1 MDTHCAMP
9 NSRSMST
16 ASTTLSTANT
26 TLSTAS
32 TTLSTASTTLS
43 TANKTLS
50 TANRTLDEE
59 AKIRVFTEMTL
70 TKTTP
75 HSPYRRL
82 RIIHIITGLNAG
94 GAEHAL
100 EQLIAHTDR
109 TQYDVSVVSLLN
121 LGTVGPRLIDQGI
134 PVLVLG
140 MQRKPSDCLKLW
152 RLIRHLRR
160 EKPDIV
166 QTWLYHA
173 DLLGLIAAK
182 ASGVRHVFWNVR
194 GSRLDHRAYRNRFCW
209 IEWLLALLSRW
220 PDQVITNA
228 HAARLSHGAAG
239 YRPKRWHLIQNAIDA
254 TRFHPTPGARETL
267 CRCFSLPADHPIIA
281 HVARLDPMKDH
292 KTFLLAAQR
301 LVHQGIAAEFFM
313 IGRDVQS
320 DNGLMQE
327 FLADPLLA
335 PHLHFL
341 GERQDIHSL
350 MPGFDI
356 FTLTSAFGEGFPN
369 VLAEAMACGVAVVAT
384 DVGDAALIVGETGH
398 LVAPRDPDAIVAAWR
413 HLIENPARRHEI
425 ATAGRMKIQAQFN
438 PEQMA
443 AAYHDLYQTCC
454 TPPQSRAKN

>member
-1 MDTHCAMP
+1 MA
-9 NSRSMST
+9 NSWSM
-16 ASTTLSTANT
+16 N
-26 TLSTAS
+26 
-32 TTLSTASTTLS
+32 
-43 TANKTLS
+43 

-59 AKIRVFTEMTL
+59 PEIRVFTEMTL
-70 TKTTP
+70 TNTTP
-75 HSPYRRL
+75 PHSHRRL

-100 EQLIAHTDR
+100 EQLIACTDR
-109 TQYDVSVVSLLN
+109 TLYDLSVVSLIN
-121 LGTVGPRLIDQGI
+121 LGTVGPRLVARGI

-140 MQRKPSDCLKLW
+140 MQRKPSDCIKLW

-182 ASGVRHVFWNVR
+182 AAGVRHVFWNVR
-194 GSRLDHRAYRNRFCW
+194 GSRLDHQAYRNRFCW

-228 HAARLSHGAAG
+228 HAARQSHGAAG
-239 YRPKRWHLIQNAIDA
+239 YRPKRWHLIQNAIDG
-254 TRFHPTPGARETL
+254 TRFHPTPGARDAL
-267 CRCFSLPADHPIIA
+267 CRQFSLPTHHPIIA

-292 KTFLLAAQR
+292 KTFLAAAQR
-301 LVHQGIAAEFFM
+301 LVHQGIAAQFFM
-313 IGRDVQS
+313 IGRDVQP
-320 DNGLMQE
+320 DNALVKE
-327 FLADPLLA
+327 FLGDPLLA

-341 GERQDIHSL
+341 GERQDVHTL

-384 DVGDAALIVGETGH
+384 DVGDAALIVGDSGH
-398 LVAPRDPDAIVAAWR
+398 VVAPRDPDAIVAAWR
-413 HLIENPARRHEI
+413 DLIENPTRRLTLAE
-425 ATAGRMKIQAQFN
+425 AGRAKIQTQFS
-438 PEQMA
+438 PDQMA
-443 AAYHDLYQTCC
+443 RAYHDLYQSCC
-454 TPPQSRAKN
+454 TSNLRRAKN